1 MTIALLQLDLSIPDA
16 MSLKDKRRVVRSLKD
31 RVSNGRNVS
40 VAEVASQDNHRR
52 AVIAIA
58 MVGSDADYVDA
69 ALRKLVDF
77 VQTVTTADLTDWQ
90 IDVL

>member
-1 MTIALLQLDLSIPDA
+1 MTVAVLQLDLSIPDA

-31 RVSNGRNVS
+31 RVMNGRNVS
-40 VAEVASQDNHRR
+40 VAEVAHQDNHRR
-52 AVIAIA
+52 AIIAIA
-58 MVGSDADYVDA
+58 MVGSDAAYVDG

-77 VQTVTTADLTDWQ
+77 VRTVTSADLVDWQ

>member
-1 MTIALLQLDLSIPDA
+1 MTISVLQLDLSIPDA

-31 RVSNGRNVS
+31 RLRNGRNVS

-52 AVIAIA
+52 AVIAVA
-58 MVGSDADYVDA
+58 MVGSDAEYVDS

-77 VQTVTTADLTDWQ
+77 TQTVTTADLTDWQ